1 MKRARKTPTLKT
13 NITGELHRIPLK
25 TNNYNE
31 MKQATRKFPLLLGL
45 LLLLSVFTRAQEQPQ
60 SFTLDQAI
68 GFAMEHSYVLHNTN
82 QDISIAQ
89 KKVWETISTGLP
101 QVSANMDY
109 NAIIKA
115 PKNPFPVAIIPQE
128 FWPYLGIPEDT
139 PPGSN
144 YPVSFSTKYNSNYGV
159 NISQQIFDGSWIVG
173 VGSAQLYLSLA
184 KQAHEKAEIDIR
196 DAVSQAYYMVLISE
210 RYKQVMLDNLENTQR
225 LYEETKVYFDNGFR
239 ESQDVDQLKILMR
252 NAENEVL
259 RSERE
264 LSVSKIVLKYAM
276 GYDLNTNIDL
286 SDQLDRFVLPL
297 TNEQAPVP
305 LDLNRHIDYRL
316 AIANFQVSEKLL
328 KLEKAAY
335 LPSLSGF
342 YNYSKTAYSNSANVF
357 REDWTPSSMVG
368 LQAKIQLFN
377 SGQKRS
383 KVQQAQLEKDKAA
396 TDQKLAEVTLQKD
409 YLTASADLQTARER
423 FLNDRETRDL
433 AQSILDKTH
442 IKFNNGMISSAEL
455 SQQETQYINAFQAL
469 VTSTLQLLQADLKLK
484 KAAGAL

>member
-13 NITGELHRIPLK
+13 NITGELHPSADGPLK

-45 LLLLSVFTRAQEQPQ
+45 FLLLSVFSRAQEQPQ

-101 QVSANMDY
+101 QVSGSANYNKFLNLPVSLIPGEFFGEDAGTYIPVKFGQDY
-109 NAIIKA
+109 NSD
-115 PKNPFPVAIIPQE
+115 FG
-128 FWPYLGIPEDT
+128 L
-139 PPGSN
+139 
-144 YPVSFSTKYNSNYGV
+144 

-173 VGSAQLYLSLA
+173 VSSATLYVNLA
-184 KQAHEKAEIDIR
+184 RQAHEKAEIDIR

-316 AIANFQVSEKLL
+316 AMANFQVSEKLL

-357 REDWTPSSMVG
+357 REDWFPSSLVG

-423 FLNDRETRDL
+423 FLNDRENRDL